1 VAIWIKRISKKN
13 QMPKLAMVKALCSG
27 PTGDGKE
34 NLSQN
39 LLLAYLVGYQKG
51 DARAARYEK
60 P

>member
-1 VAIWIKRISKKN
+1 
-13 QMPKLAMVKALCSG
+13 MPKLAMVKALCSG
-27 PTGDGKE
+27 PTGDCKE